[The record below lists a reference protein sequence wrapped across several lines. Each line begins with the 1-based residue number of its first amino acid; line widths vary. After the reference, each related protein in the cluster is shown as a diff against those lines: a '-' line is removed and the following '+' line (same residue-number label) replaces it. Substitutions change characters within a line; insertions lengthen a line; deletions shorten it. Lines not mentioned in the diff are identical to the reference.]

1 MTSKYINS
9 RFMEGRSYVIGRVGE
24 LRVVDSS
31 VSRSHATITFEDGMI
46 KLRDLGSTNGTLVEK
61 FGRFVPCQEAYVSPN
76 TRLKIGNGIYSV
88 KGLLATSGIYAV
100 SHDNTDFTI
109 HLSRPSKKTDLSHL
123 NTKNL
128 VLG

>member
-1 MTSKYINS
+1 MTSKFINS
-9 RFMEGRSYVIGRVGE
+9 KFMEGRSYVIGRAGQ
-24 LRVVDSS
+24 LRIVDSS

-61 FGRFVPCQEAYVSPN
+61 TGRFVPCQEAHVSLN

-109 HLSRPSKKTDLSHL
+109 HLSRPIK
-123 NTKNL
+123 
-128 VLG
+128 